1 MQHTIY
7 VIDKTSRQHSYH
19 LPTQG
24 IMLTVGG
31 SSYTITG
38 GEFHL
43 DKFMAA
49 IAEKTPFILAGS
61 GWSTVFNPENLVGIQ
76 TVSMPDPEPEPE
88 PEPEVEVVE
97 GSIVTP
103 E

>member
-76 TVSMPDPEPEPE
+76 TVSMPEPEPE
-88 PEPEVEVVE
+88 PEPEVDVVE